1 MFWWIESA
9 NFSLTRAQSV
19 ALQSTGKDRHKKRD
33 ALYEK
38 VRHEQIPERRNKIP
52 NKFPKK

>member
-1 MFWWIESA
+1 MDRVGQLSD
-9 NFSLTRAQSV
+9 
-19 ALQSTGKDRHKKRD
+19 GKGRHKKRD

>member
-9 NFSLTRAQSV
+9 NFS
-19 ALQSTGKDRHKKRD
+19 TGKGRHKKRD